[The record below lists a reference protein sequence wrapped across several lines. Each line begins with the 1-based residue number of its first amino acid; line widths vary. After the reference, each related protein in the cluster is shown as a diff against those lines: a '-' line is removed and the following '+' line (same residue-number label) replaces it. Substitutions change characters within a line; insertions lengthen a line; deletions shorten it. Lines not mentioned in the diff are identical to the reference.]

1 MAGLEASR
9 LHTSTSSVAT
19 SYASSSRVTV
29 LSAAESSVRHSP
41 AQPKISSQLG
51 GAWLEVL
58 DGDVQD
64 ELQKEKL
71 QLAKAE
77 AAAEA
82 KKSVDVLWYD
92 QVRVL

>member
-1 MAGLEASR
+1 
-9 LHTSTSSVAT
+9 
-19 SYASSSRVTV
+19 
-29 LSAAESSVRHSP
+29 
-41 AQPKISSQLG
+41 
-51 GAWLEVL
+51 LEVL